1 MAKPS
6 MSPLRYPG
14 GKSSLLDMM
23 ESVIHNNELRYY
35 HYAEPYAGG
44 CGLAL
49 ALMFGGHVSEIHI
62 NDIDPA
68 IWSFWHSVLNETD
81 DLVRLVETTPITLN
95 EREKQREVYL
105 KSDIT
110 DPLSLG
116 FSTFFLNRTNRSGII
131 KGAGAIGGKSQ
142 VGFYKIDCR
151 FNREDLSDRIRRIS
165 KYKERI
171 TLYYQDAIEFMKSS
185 SSFSKNTF
193 FFIDPPYYNKGAS
206 LYTSFYRPEDHA
218 LVAKAVSLL
227 ERPWLVTYDNT
238 LEISKLYE
246 NYRQYSF
253 NINYSLQTK
262 RKGDELL
269 ITSNDIYMGNEL
281 NQYRKVA

>member
-6 MSPLRYPG
+6 VSPLRYPG
-14 GKSSLLDMM
+14 GKSSLMDML
-23 ESVIHNNELRYY
+23 EGVVHNNELRYF

-49 ALMFGGHVSEIHI
+49 ALMYGGYVSHIHI

-68 IWSFWHSVLNETD
+68 IWSFWHSVLNHTD
-81 DLVRLVETTPITLN
+81 DLVRLIKTTPITLD
-95 EREKQREVYL
+95 EREKQRSIYL
-105 KSDIT
+105 KSDSSN
-110 DPLSLG
+110 PLALG

-142 VGFYKIDCR
+142 AGVYKIDCR
-151 FNREDLSDRIRRIS
+151 FNREDLSDKIRRIC

-171 TLYYQDAIEFMKSS
+171 TLYNQDAIDFMNSS
-185 SSFSKNTF
+185 NSFSKNTF

-206 LYTSFYRPEDHA
+206 LYTNFYRPEDHA
-218 LVAKAVSLL
+218 LVAKAVSSLN
-227 ERPWLVTYDNT
+227 RPWLVTYDNT
-238 LEISKLYE
+238 IEISKLYE
-246 NYRQYSF
+246 NYRQHSF

-269 ITSNDIYMGNEL
+269 ITSNDIYIGNEL
-281 NQYRKVA
+281 NKYRKAA

>member
-1 MAKPS
+1 MNF
-6 MSPLRYPG
+6 G
-14 GKSSLLDMM
+14 
-23 ESVIHNNELRYY
+23 IIT
-35 HYAEPYAGG
+35 AEPYAGG

-49 ALMFGGHVSEIHI
+49 ALMFGGHVSEIYI
-62 NDIDPA
+62 NDIDSA
-68 IWSFWHSVLNETD
+68 IWSFWNSVLNETD
-81 DLVRLVETTPITLN
+81 DLVRLIETTPITLN
-95 EREKQREVYL
+95 EREKQREIYL
-105 KSDIT
+105 KSDVT
-110 DPLSLG
+110 NPLSLG

-142 VGFYKIDCR
+142 AGAYKIDCR
-151 FNREDLSDRIRRIS
+151 FNREDLSDRVRRIS

-171 TLYYQDAIEFMKSS
+171 TLCNQDAIDFMKDNNK
-185 SSFSKNTF
+185 FSKNTF

-218 LVAKAVSLL
+218 SVAKAVSLL

-238 LEISKLYE
+238 AEISKLYE
-246 NYRQYSF
+246 NYRQHSF